1 MVGNNFTGG
10 DRTTDN
16 QMGIEL
22 QNADDNS
29 VVASVEA
36 STSAGKWRSL
46 CIYYSFLL
54 SLRITMLIFL
64 FLQRLSSSF
73 FDRETSFSWG
83 RYTILVVVDVV
94 LWAQEWA
101 LLLIFSAGP
110 FLCTVFP

>member
-36 STSAGKWRSL
+36 STSAGNGVQAKST
-46 CIYYSFLL
+46 L
-54 SLRITMLIFL
+54 SLLYFFRSGRCFFFIF
-64 FLQRLSSSF
+64 F
-73 FDRETSFSWG
+73 FKG
-83 RYTILVVVDVV
+83 
-94 LWAQEWA
+94 
-101 LLLIFSAGP
+101 
-110 FLCTVFP
+110 